1 MQGKG
6 GYLRYFT
13 SCLICF
19 CLVFYNFYLT
29 VNSDTP
35 KGEIQFNFNDNFS
48 VFSQNKTTEQ
58 QQTQT
63 VSQASQPQQTNQSQS
78 SVTTSTSAV
87 KGKVLSQYISPYK
100 APLSYNN
107 TYVKNSTPLKI
118 DIKSLLNSKLKYKV
132 QKNTSPQVLVVHTH
146 TTECFMEK
154 ESDFYTE
161 DTLSRTTDNNKNMA
175 KIGETIAKKLNDAG
189 IKTVHDKTQHDYPE
203 YTGSYSRAAK
213 TINSYLKKYPSIKIV
228 LDIHRDSVSS
238 GNDKVKLVTKINGK
252 NAAQVMLV
260 MGSQSGTVTNH
271 PNWQENLKLALKL
284 QQTFEVKYP
293 TLARPLSLMS
303 KSYNQSLSSGAM
315 LIEIGTEANTL
326 NEALYS
332 AELVGESLVSLLNTL
347 N

>member
-1 MQGKG
+1 MGQKG
-6 GYLRYFT
+6 GVLRYLT
-13 SCLICF
+13 ACLICF
-19 CLVFYNFYLT
+19 CLAFYNFYLT
-29 VNSDTP
+29 VNSTP
-35 KGEIQFNFNDNFS
+35 SKTEAVFDFNDNFS
-48 VFSQNKTTEQ
+48 AFNILESEKTE
-58 QQTQT
+58 T
-63 VSQASQPQQTNQSQS
+63 VSQQPQEQSVPKNES
-78 SVTTSTSAV
+78 TVAATTAAV

-100 APLSYNN
+100 APLSYNH

-118 DIKSLLNSKLKYKV
+118 DIKTLLNAKLKYTV
-132 QKNTSPQVLVVHTH
+132 QKNSSPQVLVLHTH

-154 ESDFYTE
+154 ESDFYSE

-189 IKTVHDKTQHDYPE
+189 IKTLHDKTQHDYPE

-213 TINSYLKKYPSIKIV
+213 TINSYLKKYPSIKII

-252 NAAQVMLV
+252 NAAQIMLV
-260 MGSQSGTVTNH
+260 MGSQSGTVKNH

-303 KSYNQSLSSGAM
+303 KSYNQPLSSGAL

-332 AELVGESLVSLLNTL
+332 ADLVGECLVSLLNTL